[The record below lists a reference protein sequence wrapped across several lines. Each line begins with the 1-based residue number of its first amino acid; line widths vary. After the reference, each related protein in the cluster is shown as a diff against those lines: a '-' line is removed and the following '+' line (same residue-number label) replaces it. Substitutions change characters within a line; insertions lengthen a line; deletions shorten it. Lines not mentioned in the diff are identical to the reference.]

1 MEYNESYKT
10 KSVGAY
16 TESLHKFVKGTE
28 IVKRAENKDIRLL
41 DICFGIGLNLA
52 VTFDE
57 AIKYGITNK
66 IHAVSV
72 EKDYSLINI
81 VKNMDILMPVKGY
94 GVLKKVLSDSV
105 YNNFSMELYIQ
116 DAVEFIYS
124 LEQKFDVIYFDP
136 FSRKHNPE
144 MWSENMFK
152 KLYSLLNDGGVM
164 TTYASSRSI
173 KDLIENAGFKVSSLN
188 SLGRRYQPAT
198 RADK

>member
-28 IVKRAENKDIRLL
+28 IVKRADNKDIRLL

-57 AIKYGITNK
+57 ALKYGITNK

-94 GVLKKVLSDSV
+94 GVLKKVLSDSI